1 MTDNGRLAHFVPRT
15 VSLNPSS
22 ITIPTILR
30 PLWLRVLCGVV
41 GVLLLG
47 DALVLMMYGMFNV
60 GILVPAAIGV
70 VLLTMLIW
78 REPISRTLAAR
89 PRLRRLW
96 RLGWWLFAIWVVSLL
111 VFWLRIAQQM
121 HGDGEPRPVDAIIVL
136 GSATRDGQPSQTLAL
151 RLDTAAEVAM
161 KEPGALI
168 ATSGGVDFGE
178 TDSEG
183 RIMARYL
190 QQRHGIA
197 VDRFVMEEQSTSTA
211 LNLSLSM
218 ALLAAQKLPAD
229 ASIAIVTSDFH
240 TPRAQWIANKV
251 GIRNAHTVAAPTP
264 LSIRFNAWLREY
276 FAVASSWLLR
286 EF

>member
-1 MTDNGRLAHFVPRT
+1 ML
-15 VSLNPSS
+15 
-22 ITIPTILR
+22 
-30 PLWLRVLCGVV
+30 
-41 GVLLLG
+41 
-47 DALVLMMYGMFNV
+47 YGMFNV
-60 GILVPAAIGV
+60 GILVPAVVGT
-70 VLLTMLIW
+70 VLLAMLVW
-78 REPISRTLAAR
+78 RGPISRLLAAR

-96 RLGWWLFAIWVVSLL
+96 RLGWWLFGIWVVSLL

-121 HGDGEPRPVDAIIVL
+121 HGDGEPQPVDAIIVL

-151 RLDTAAEVAM
+151 RLDTAATVAAQQP
-161 KEPGALI
+161 KALI

-178 TDSEG
+178 SESEG

-197 VDRFVMEEQSTSTA
+197 TERLVMEEQSTSTA

-218 ALLAAQKLPAD
+218 GLLAARNLPAD

-240 TPRAQWIANKV
+240 TPRAQWIARKV